1 MSSNFIHFWTEESLE
16 NVPEHAAA
24 PVTRHL
30 HMSLQQLPKGDGV
43 KIVTHTIKDLPDEI
57 PTYCKTHTHE
67 FDEINIISWTNPDK
81 PLRYRFTI
89 NWEKHDV
96 TAPATIN
103 IPAGTPHAA
112 EVLSGEGIYT
122 IILFTKNYLAKVVI

>member
-1 MSSNFIHFWTEESLE
+1 
-16 NVPEHAAA
+16 
-24 PVTRHL
+24 
-30 HMSLQQLPKGDGV
+30 MSLQQLPKGDGV